1 MKPIQILPLL
11 IVLLI
16 AACAPPPAATQP
28 PDLPPD
34 TAVTNPPEDNM
45 PPSYSEEPPFSPQQ
59 NDANLTRGNAYVNKT
74 ELLIRESYPPQISLG
89 ISGDL
94 PTPCHQLRVIISE
107 PDPENKISA
116 DVYSVVDPGKACIQV
131 LESFQEYIDLG
142 TFPSGHYTLWVNG
155 KQVGEFDS

>member
-1 MKPIQILPLL
+1 
-11 IVLLI
+11 
-16 AACAPPPAATQP
+16 
-28 PDLPPD
+28 
-34 TAVTNPPEDNM
+34 M
-45 PPSYSEEPPFSPQQ
+45 PPSNSEESPFSPQQ
-59 NDANLTRGNAYVNKT
+59 NDANLTRGNAYVNKA

-131 LESFQEYIDLG
+131 LEPFQEYIDLG

-155 KQVGEFDS
+155 ELAGEFDS